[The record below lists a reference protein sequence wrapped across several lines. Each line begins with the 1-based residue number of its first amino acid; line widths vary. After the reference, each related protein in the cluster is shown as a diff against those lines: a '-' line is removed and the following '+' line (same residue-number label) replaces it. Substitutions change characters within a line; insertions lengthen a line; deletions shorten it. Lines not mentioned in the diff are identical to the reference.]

1 MPKGKMLKSKEEKKI
16 LIAAGG
22 TGGHLFPAQ
31 ALAKEIASSNKNI
44 QVLFAGAG
52 LATNRYF
59 HREIFSFEEVSS
71 SSPFRGRAAQLLS
84 VFLLILKGV
93 QKSLQI
99 LGRFKPDLV
108 VGFGSF
114 HSFPLLVAAVC
125 KRVPILIFESNVI
138 PGRVNRLFSR
148 FSILSC
154 AQFAEAQERLLGPT
168 VEVSMPFWVREQ
180 KRAPTKEEARSYFGL
195 QPDLF
200 TLLVFGGSQGAA
212 SINRVVVEFAALLA
226 KEGHKFQVV
235 HIAGSKN
242 EESVK
247 TAYASYASLDIP
259 VCVKGFEEEMAFAW
273 KAADL
278 VICRSGAATLAEL
291 VIFEVP
297 AILIPFP
304 RASEDHQ
311 RKNAEFMEKT
321 VKGAVTLLESDLTK
335 EQLFKSIVPLLD
347 PQSKKLDAM
356 RSSIKLFKQQEK
368 AKKDLK
374 SIVLELLES
383 NG

>member
-1 MPKGKMLKSKEEKKI
+1 MSKNKKI

-31 ALAKEIASSNKNI
+31 ALAKEIGANKKK
-44 QVLFAGAG
+44 VELLFAGAG

-59 HREIFSFEEVSS
+59 HREIFSFEEVLS
-71 SSPFRGRAAQLLS
+71 SSPYRGRAGELLS
-84 VFLLILKGV
+84 ALWLILKGV

-114 HSFPLLVAAVC
+114 HSFPLLAAAVC

-168 VEVSMPFWVREQ
+168 VAVSMPFWE
-180 KRAPTKEEARSYFGL
+180 KEEKKACTKEEARVYFGL
-195 QPDLF
+195 KPDLF

-212 SINRVVVEFAALLA
+212 SINRVVSDFAAHLA
-226 KEGHKFQVV
+226 KEGYKFQVV

-242 EESVK
+242 EESVRS
-247 TAYASYASLDIP
+247 SYTSLDIP

-311 RKNAEFMEKT
+311 RKNAEFMEKR
-321 VKGAVTLLESDLTK
+321 VQGAITLLESDLTK
-335 EQLFKSIVPLLD
+335 EELFKRIRPLLD
-347 PQSKKLDAM
+347 PESKKLDAM
-356 RSSIKLFKQQEK
+356 RTSIKLFKQQEK
-368 AKKDLK
+368 EKKDLK
-374 SIVLELLES
+374 SIVLELLEK
-383 NG
+383 

>member
-1 MPKGKMLKSKEEKKI
+1 MLKVDKKEKKI

-31 ALAKEIASSNKNI
+31 ALAKEIVSSKKSV

-84 VFLLILKGV
+84 VCWLILKGV

-138 PGRVNRLFSR
+138 PGRVNRLFSH

-247 TAYASYASLDIP
+247 TAYASYASYASLDIP

-273 KAADL
+273 RAADL

-368 AKKDLK
+368 TKKDLK
-374 SIVLELLES
+374 SVVLELLES